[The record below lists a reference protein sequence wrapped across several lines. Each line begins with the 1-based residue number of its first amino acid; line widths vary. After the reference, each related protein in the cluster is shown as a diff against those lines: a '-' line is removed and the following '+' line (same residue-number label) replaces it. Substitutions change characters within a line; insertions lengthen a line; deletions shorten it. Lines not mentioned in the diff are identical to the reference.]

1 MLSSRGMCYL
11 KQTARL
17 FFLILTSFDTGTG
30 KCVGF
35 HAGGLQTCWREGGRV
50 RSLEERASRK
60 RIRGTE
66 ASKEIYLNEGW
77 KFSVNSTNWES
88 VSQTLMFVPICCD
101 VDKVHRCLC
110 CASRFP
116 GEVDAAGLGTVLC
129 VMMSQTQRGVCP
141 AMKRSS
147 VFREHH
153 QGFLWMVVAD
163 EARERLWMGRGEGT
177 CGQKRSGA
185 L

>member
-88 VSQTLMFVPICCD
+88 VSQTLMVVPICCD
-101 VDKVHRCLC
+101 VDKVQMPMLC
-110 CASRFP
+110 FQVPR
-116 GEVDAAGLGTVLC
+116 
-129 VMMSQTQRGVCP
+129 
-141 AMKRSS
+141 
-147 VFREHH
+147 
-153 QGFLWMVVAD
+153 
-163 EARERLWMGRGEGT
+163 
-177 CGQKRSGA
+177 
-185 L
+185 